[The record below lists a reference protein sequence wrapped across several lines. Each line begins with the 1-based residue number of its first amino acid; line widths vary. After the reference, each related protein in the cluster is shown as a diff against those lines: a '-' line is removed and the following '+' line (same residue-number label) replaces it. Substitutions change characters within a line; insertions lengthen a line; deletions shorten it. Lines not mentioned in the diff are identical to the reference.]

1 MDNNKGTEAQKYVWE
16 GAIPLQIHLHE
27 SEVTTL
33 PPPPP
38 ALVCMS
44 YAWGQPFSDSPQNI
58 VAWHS
63 NGIMGGFY
71 VAHCDVSDA
80 DKRLPIVILAS
91 WCVLAPRIG
100 YLPLLVTQIKP
111 FFNSA
116 LPPGVDTVWFEYK
129 GLPLKCDIG
138 IMLRISTSDKND
150 IPGDNGLSRHNDLAK
165 NRKIEKKIK
174 HSYLSLLLELV
185 PYWYIPTGVL
195 FDLLCAEPERPWNLT
210 VHFRGYPANILTPCE
225 GEDSVKWS
233 FINSLKEAAYVINGN
248 CKNVM
253 NMSQS
258 DQVELWRSVL
268 NVNLE
273 TYLWV
278 SSKLKL
284 GIAGDEFSVK
294 LNSSVLKSQQ
304 SAVETDNTGSV
315 KTGRIPVRL
324 YVYNVNED
332 FDDLEDAPQI
342 DSWDKI
348 SYINR
353 PVEIHGEGKCFTL
366 LDAVKSLLPEFFAEP
381 SSTNEEIPEVEVGDE
396 LRLPSE
402 ECGSSPRT
410 TTADVGETSCEHV
423 WSSDVLET
431 TEIKLLRIQGIEPKL
446 EIPFGWVVNNL
457 MNPERYLHI
466 CVYVRIPEPIT
477 I

>member
-1 MDNNKGTEAQKYVWE
+1 MDNSKGTEAQKYVWE

-38 ALVCMS
+38 ALV
-44 YAWGQPFSDSPQNI
+44 
-58 VAWHS
+58 
-63 NGIMGGFY
+63 
-71 VAHCDVSDA
+71 
-80 DKRLPIVILAS
+80 
-91 WCVLAPRIG
+91 LAPRIG
-100 YLPLLVTQIKP
+100 YLPLLVPQIKP

-129 GLPLKCDIG
+129 GLPLK
-138 IMLRISTSDKND
+138 
-150 IPGDNGLSRHNDLAK
+150 
-165 NRKIEKKIK
+165 
-174 HSYLSLLLELV
+174 
-185 PYWYIPTGVL
+185 WYIPTGVL

-210 VHFRGYPANILTPCE
+210 VHFRGYPANVLTPCE

-273 TYLWV
+273 AYLWV

-294 LNSSVLKSQQ
+294 WNSCVLKSQQ

-381 SSTNEEIPEVEVGDE
+381 SLTNEEISEVAGGDE
-396 LRLPSE
+396 QRLPSE
-402 ECGSSPRT
+402 EYGSSPRT

-423 WSSDVLET
+423 WSSDVSDT

-457 MNPERYLHI
+457 MNPEHFLHI